1 MKLSTAA
8 QDHFNITGDTE
19 SLINGKVIKIYGS
32 TVSLIEALTFIPAA
46 ANASIGSAILLCTV
60 SLNGTGTGINL
71 ATASASGV
79 ITKASAEVWQGNYIV
94 TGYPS
99 FARIVETTDAGGVA
113 TTEKRLQ
120 LTVGTVGKEMIIS
133 TALKTL
139 GDTQRIDAAFF
150 GVPAE

>member
-8 QDHFNITGDTE
+8 QDHFNVTGDTE
-19 SLINGKVIKIYGS
+19 ALINGKVIKIYGS
-32 TVSLIEALTFIPAA
+32 TVSLAEALTFVPATA
-46 ANASIGSAILLCTV
+46 GASIGSATLLCTV
-60 SLNGTGTGINL
+60 SLNGAGTGVNL
-71 ATASASGV
+71 ATTSSSGV
-79 ITKASAEVWQGNYIV
+79 IAKASAEVWQGDYV
-94 TGYPS
+94 ATGYPS
-99 FARIVETTDAGGVA
+99 FARIVDAADAGGVA

>member
-1 MKLSTAA
+1 MKLSPAA

-19 SLINGKVIKIYGS
+19 ALINGKVIKIYGS
-32 TVSLIEALTFIPAA
+32 IVSLTEALTFVPATA
-46 ANASIGSAILLCTV
+46 GASIGSATLLCTV
-60 SLNGTGTGINL
+60 SLNGAGTGVNL
-71 ATASASGV
+71 ATTSASGV
-79 ITKASAEVWQGNYIV
+79 ISKASAEVWHGDYV
-94 TGYPS
+94 ATGYPS
-99 FARIVETTDAGGVA
+99 FARIVETTDNHLLA

-150 GVPAE
+150 GIPAE